1 MKIIYLQFLILFAP
15 ICLWSQFDSKNKKS
29 SFSAPISAS
38 KLPALPSEKFKFES
52 KPTYSDKFPNPNNS
66 VIKNDVLVN
75 KTNTFANPNDI
86 VKDRLNAEKG
96 NFLGDF
102 KTKSNVVRI
111 VLRDFG
117 EFDGD
122 KVSVYLNDVLVN
134 GQILLETSAK
144 QIYIDLA
151 DGFNKIQFF
160 ALNEGSAAPNTAE
173 FEVYDLKGNLI
184 TANQWNLFTGD
195 RATINVTK

>member
-1 MKIIYLQFLILFAP
+1 MKIIFLQFLILIVP
-15 ICLWSQFDSKNKKS
+15 ICMWSQFDSKNKKS

-102 KTKSNVVRI
+102 KTKSGYVRI
-111 VLRDFG
+111 VCRDFG

-122 KVSVYLNDVLVN
+122 KVSVYLNDELVN
-134 GQILLETSAK
+134 GEVLLEISAK
-144 QIYIDLA
+144 QITINLVK
-151 DGFNKIQFF
+151 GFNKIQFQ
-160 ALNEGSAAPNTAE
+160 ALNEGYSSPNTAE
-173 FEVYDLKGNLI
+173 FEMFDDKGNLI
-184 TANQWNLFTGD
+184 TYNQWNLFTGD